1 MKKVSLFLGM
11 VLIASFAMAQNS
23 SVISTTGNYNDAFI
37 TQGVSNNNTASIL
50 QVQSATAAYHAL
62 AQISQEASSW
72 GKITQYDTRNYA
84 TIGEKQNDRAEIY
97 QNGSVNSSNIAL
109 GYGEGS
115 NVGYVEQVGTYNG
128 GYMYTTGHNNGTVA
142 DPLTI
147 KQYGNTN
154 GAVIESGWNAPASNY
169 NKASINQNGDL
180 NTSKIRQE
188 GGDVNVARVNQTGK
202 ENHADLVQTGSYLA
216 ATIDQF
222 GDDENIVNLKQTGG
236 TVNIDQN
243 GTGNEVRGLQTAAS
257 AEGKL
262 WAEFA
267 GSTLNVM
274 QLGTENTLDLNSTSS
289 GAFVDVYQ
297 NGLQNQSIVKN

>member
-11 VLIASFAMAQNS
+11 VLVAGMAMAQNS

-50 QVQSATAAYHAL
+50 QVQSATAEYHAL

-97 QNGSVNSSNIAL
+97 QNGSVNSSNISF
-109 GYGEGS
+109 GYGQGS

-128 GYMYTTGHNNGTVA
+128 GYMYTTGQNNGTQA
-142 DPLTI
+142 DPLAI
-147 KQYGNTN
+147 KQYGNSN

-202 ENHADLVQTGSYLA
+202 KNHADLVQTGTYLA

-222 GDDENIVNLKQTGG
+222 GGDENIVNLKQTGG

-243 GTGNEVRGLQTAAS
+243 GTGNKVRGLQTAAS

-262 WAEFA
+262 WAEFDGA
-267 GSTLNVM
+267 TLNVM
-274 QLGTENTLDLNSTSS
+274 QIGTENTLDLSSKSS